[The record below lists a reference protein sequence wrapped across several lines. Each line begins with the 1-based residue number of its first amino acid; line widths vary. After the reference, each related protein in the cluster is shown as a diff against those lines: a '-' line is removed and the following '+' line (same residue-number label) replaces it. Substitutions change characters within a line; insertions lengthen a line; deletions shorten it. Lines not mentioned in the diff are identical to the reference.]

1 MKKIALFFL
10 AAIVLTLTFG
20 CNAKPVT
27 VSNQNI
33 APLNQNLNSQ
43 PIVTPEPPKTEVI
56 NYLVSEDEYTKYC
69 NGGDMDSA
77 GYQKS
82 LTKKMTKTVE
92 GTNLTLLEKTYL
104 AVNAASEQANLN
116 NIVEADNNYLKISG
130 QTVYIKPVDG
140 WAGVSIFLCAWQP
153 LVETNLLQFPE
164 IKKIEWLN
172 DPQKW
177 QDIN

>member
-1 MKKIALFFL
+1 MKKILLSVFAGFL
-10 AAIVLTLTFG
+10 ILAG
-20 CNAKPVT
+20 CNANQVT
-27 VSNQNI
+27 GNNQN
-33 APLNQNLNSQ
+33 AVPQNQNLNSQ
-43 PIVTPEPPKTEVI
+43 PVIPETQKTTVT
-56 NYLVSEDEYTKYC
+56 YFVSPDEYTKYC

-82 LTKKMTKTVE
+82 LTKKLTKTVE
-92 GTNLTLLEKTYL
+92 GTNLTLVEKAYL
-104 AVNAASEQANLN
+104 TVNSASEQANLS
-116 NIVEADNNYLKISG
+116 NIIETDNNYLKISG

-177 QDIN
+177 QDLN